1 MYIKLNQTVEA
12 VGGFETTE
20 AIVKVNSFAMNANCP
35 IALEADSEAS
45 LNLSQQANATIS
57 IYKSEVDYAE
67 GEAPIQA
74 KDIPSYQQLTLTSG
88 MPVNVGEVYELVQ
101 ANFPGST
108 LVE

>member
-1 MYIKLNQTVEA
+1 MYIQLNQTVEA

-20 AIVKVNSFAMNANCP
+20 AIIKVTSFAMNANSP
-35 IALEADSEAS
+35 IPLEAASEAT
-45 LNLSQQANATIS
+45 LNLSQQSNANIS
-57 IYKSEVDYAE
+57 IYKSATDYAD

-108 LVE
+108 LVG